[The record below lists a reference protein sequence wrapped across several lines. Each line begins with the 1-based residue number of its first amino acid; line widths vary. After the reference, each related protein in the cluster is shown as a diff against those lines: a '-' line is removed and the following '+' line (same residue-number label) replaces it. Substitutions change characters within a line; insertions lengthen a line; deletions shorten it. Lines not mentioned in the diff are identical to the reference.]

1 MARDPFSVQK
11 DPQRA
16 LMSGYPVLVG
26 HHLSA
31 RLEPTNIHSA
41 ANRTPLEPATPAK
54 HGVLASQP
62 DQPARYPRQLVVLA
76 VSIVVALLRPAELVT
91 HEQHRHAL
99 REEKCGQ
106 TVALLLRAQ
115 PDDGGVVRLSLH
127 ATVPRAVVRFP
138 VGVVLAVRFVVLL
151 VVGHE
156 VAQREAI
163 VRSDEVDAGHGPA

>member
-16 LMSGYPVLVG
+16 LVSGYPVLVG

-31 RLEPTNIHSA
+31 RFEPTNIHSA

-62 DQPARYPRQLVVLA
+62 DQPARGLQQLPVDLIPIDPRQLVVLA
-76 VSIVVALLRPAELVT
+76 ESIVVALLRPAELVA

-99 REEKCGQ
+99 REEECGQ

-115 PDDGGVVRLSLH
+115 
-127 ATVPRAVVRFP
+127 
-138 VGVVLAVRFVVLL
+138 
-151 VVGHE
+151 
-156 VAQREAI
+156 
-163 VRSDEVDAGHGPA
+163 